1 MTDDLLSWRPP
12 EPRGKTFNSDRDGA
26 RLSAQAVRVLNATLN
41 SGWRTLS
48 EISAITRDPEAS
60 VSARL
65 RDLRRAGFLVERE
78 YVERGLHRYSV
89 KKERQ

>member
-12 EPRGKTFNSDRDGA
+12 EPRGETFNSDRDGA

-48 EISAITRDPEAS
+48 EISAR
-60 VSARL
+60 RL
-65 RDLRRAGFLVERE
+65 REDVPVSRRCPLRTARNDPRAEVP
-78 YVERGLHRYSV
+78 
-89 KKERQ
+89 